1 MNINPNSPEII
12 EKGESMTQSM
22 NQSMTDKMKT
32 KEVDMNEKQ
41 NSEQLVLV
49 QMLAKHNLD
58 VEMHNNHNHHKAE
71 VEFGRDYFERT
82 ASMLSYLSGTEDD
95 EIMSKKFKYVTT
107 AVLWFCYFS
116 LVSHFSVTLHIVTLI

>member
-12 EKGESMTQSM
+12 EKSESMAE
-22 NQSMTDKMKT
+22 KMKR
-32 KEVDMNEKQ
+32 KQVDMNEKE
-41 NSEQLVLV
+41 NSQELVLV

-58 VEMHNNHNHHKAE
+58 VEMHNNHNYHKAE
-71 VEFGRDYFERT
+71 VEFGRDNFQRT

-95 EIMSKKFKYVTT
+95 EIMSKKYKYVTT

-116 LVSHFSVTLHIVTLI
+116 LVSHFLLLYIRV